1 MVIIQ
6 LLSTLVVLGFE
17 QLVQWRYGAFGLF
30 ALVLITA
37 SIRLRS
43 ERWLAVGAILLV
55 LLTMQA

>member
-30 ALVLITA
+30 ALILLTTG
-37 SIRLRS
+37 IRMRS
-43 ERWLAVGAILLV
+43 ERWLTVGAVLLV